1 MAAAKKTKSPG
12 RKEHKA
18 RIAKMH
24 RKLEKAAIKAA
35 NAAVNEKKEKGAVPV
50 QLDRSRLFPDLIL
63 SIDQKRKA
71 DKKNKNEDKISKS
84 DVKKKDGKAE
94 KKEGKKTRA
103 DQKSTSKA
111 KSVAAKDKKK
121 KKEKK

>member
-50 QLDRSRLFPDLIL
+50 
-63 SIDQKRKA
+63 
-71 DKKNKNEDKISKS
+71 
-84 DVKKKDGKAE
+84 
-94 KKEGKKTRA
+94 
-103 DQKSTSKA
+103 
-111 KSVAAKDKKK
+111 
-121 KKEKK
+121 